1 MRRVMLAVAALTI
14 PVSVTTVG
22 LVGLAA
28 PAGASAPLS
37 CTKVTGNA
45 SGNVTLK
52 GCGGGLGKG
61 SGPASALATTGTIT
75 WKGHKKGTTTVSITS
90 ITTPVVSRCAKG
102 STEEDA
108 TGTVTADTSGKVTV
122 GSAVAGDVCVSASG
136 NISLVKHTVA
146 TL

>member
-1 MRRVMLAVAALTI
+1 
-14 PVSVTTVG
+14 
-22 LVGLAA
+22 
-28 PAGASAPLS
+28 
-37 CTKVTGNA
+37 
-45 SGNVTLK
+45 
-52 GCGGGLGKG
+52 
-61 SGPASALATTGTIT
+61 LATSGTIT

-90 ITTPVVSRCAKG
+90 VTTPVVSRCAKG

-108 TGTVTADTSGKVTV
+108 SGTVTADTSGRVTV